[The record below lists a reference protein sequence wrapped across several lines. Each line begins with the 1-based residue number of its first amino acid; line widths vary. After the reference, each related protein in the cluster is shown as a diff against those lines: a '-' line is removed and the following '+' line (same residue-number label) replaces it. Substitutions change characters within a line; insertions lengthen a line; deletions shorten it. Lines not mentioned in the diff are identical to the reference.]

1 MKQSTHASQIGTSA
15 SRLPNERL
23 KAQRLKKNWT
33 QVYVATQIGANDTE
47 MSRWETG
54 SAIPSL
60 YFREQLCTLFR
71 MTPEELGF
79 VSSLDGSTQ
88 DRSNVSTHLWH
99 VPYRRNPF
107 FTGREERLAHLHEQ
121 LQAAHGGAPSIQVI
135 CGLGGIGKTQLA
147 LEYAYR
153 YRHDY
158 TAVAWVQADTAKR
171 LRSELAALAEL
182 LHLPEQQAQDQEQAV
197 RAVMR
202 WFAEHANWL
211 LILDNVEDITLV
223 SPTIPAESGHVL
235 LTTRA
240 QASGAFARH
249 VNLETMSLDEGM
261 LFLLR
266 RAKMLGGGTPLEQA
280 GDMFQEHARAI
291 VRELDGLPL
300 ALDQAGAY
308 IEETGCSLSGYLDRY
323 HVRRADVL
331 NRRGHLTADHP
342 QSVST
347 TFALSYEQVERTN
360 EAAAD
365 LLRFCA
371 FLDPDA
377 IPEELFAECASELG
391 PVLGPVAADR
401 LACDEALAV
410 LRSYSLVQRHAESG
424 TLTTHRLVQV
434 VLKDRMDEDTRRQ
447 WAERALR
454 AVHGV
459 FPREGAIET
468 PLCQRYLPH
477 AQCCIQWISQEHL
490 YFPEA
495 VQLLTWTG
503 TYLKDRARYSEAEQM
518 LQDARHLQ
526 ERLPQPAYQSLAETL
541 HRLGQL
547 YFEQGRYSQTQAC
560 WQEALALQEEHLETH
575 YHEKA
580 KTLNHLGTLYLE
592 QGRTREAEPLF
603 QQALFLYEQMEPGHP
618 VGIHSL
624 ISQGWCYMQQ
634 GRYQEAEPLLQRA
647 LALLEQG
654 GPQHLFMIH
663 NVHHLG
669 RLYTLQGYYQ
679 KAEEC
684 FQCGLALWEQL
695 EFPHP
700 CTARIFNGLASLCIR
715 QGKHGEAEAYFRRA
729 ITFWEQLHFQ
739 YPLLSESL
747 YGLALLLIERG
758 NDSEAEPLL
767 QRALNIRE
775 HWLGQEHPETLA
787 TAASYRDLLVRMH
800 REEEQIEDTAPGGFR
815 SSLAPGEAEDRALY
829 PLPDG

>member
-1 MKQSTHASQIGTSA
+1 MKQLMRTTQSSTSA
-15 SRLPNERL
+15 SRVPNERL

-33 QVYVATQIGANDTE
+33 QVYVATQIGTNDTE
-47 MSRWETG
+47 VSRWETG

-79 VSSLDGSTQ
+79 VSSLEKSTQ
-88 DRSNVSTHLWH
+88 GGGEASTPFWH

-107 FTGREERLAHLHEQ
+107 FTGREECLAYLHAQ
-121 LQAAHGGAPSIQVI
+121 LEAEHGGTPSIQAI
-135 CGLGGIGKTQLA
+135 SGLGGIGKTQLA

-158 TAVAWVQADTAKR
+158 TAVVWVQADTAER
-171 LRSELAALAEL
+171 LQSELAALASL

-197 RAVMR
+197 RAVKR

-223 SPTIPAESGHVL
+223 STTIPAESGHVL

-240 QASGAFARH
+240 QASGACARH
-249 VNLETMSLDEGM
+249 MNLETMSLDEGV

-280 GDMFQEHARAI
+280 DDMLQEQARAI

-323 HVRRADVL
+323 HVRRADLL
-331 NRRGHLTADHP
+331 NRRGRLTTDHP

-347 TFALSYEQVERTN
+347 ALALSYEQVERTN
-360 EAAAD
+360 EAAAE

-371 FLDPDA
+371 FLDPDG
-377 IPEELFAECASELG
+377 IPEELIAEGAAFLG
-391 PVLGPVAADR
+391 PLLGPVAADR
-401 LACDEALAV
+401 LACDEAVAV
-410 LRSYSLVQRHAESG
+410 LRSYSLVQRHAESS

-434 VLKDRMDEDTRRQ
+434 VLKDRMDEDTRRE

-454 AVHGV
+454 AVHRV
-459 FPREGAIET
+459 FPREAAIET
-468 PLCQRYLPH
+468 WPLCQRYLPH
-477 AQCCIQWISQEHL
+477 AQCCIQSIEQEHL

-495 VQLLTWTG
+495 VQLLTRTG
-503 TYLKDRARYSEAEQM
+503 TYLKDRARYNEAEQL
-518 LQDARHLQ
+518 LQDARQLQ
-526 ERLPQPAYQSLAETL
+526 ERLPQPAYQSLAQTL
-541 HRLGQL
+541 HQLGQL
-547 YFEQGRYSQTQAC
+547 YFEQGRYSQTEAC
-560 WQEALALQEEHLETH
+560 WREALALQEEHLATH
-575 YHEKA
+575 SHERA

-592 QGRTREAEPLF
+592 QGRMHEAEPLF

-624 ISQGWCYMQQ
+624 ICQGWCYIQQ
-634 GRYQEAEPLLQRA
+634 GRYQEAEPLLQHA

-654 GPQHLFMIH
+654 GPQDLFMIH

-684 FQCGLALWEQL
+684 FQRGLALWEQL

-715 QGKHGEAEAYFRRA
+715 QGKRNEAEAYYRRA

-739 YPLLSESL
+739 YPLVSESL

-758 NDSEAEPLL
+758 NDAEAEPLL
-767 QRALNIRE
+767 QRALHIRE
-775 HWLGQEHPETLA
+775 HWLGKAHPETLA

-800 REEEQIEDTAPGGFR
+800 REEE
-815 SSLAPGEAEDRALY
+815 
-829 PLPDG
+829 